1 MAKKVHYGKVFQKI
15 RQRRR
20 LSLKD
25 FEDIVPR
32 RSLSRYERGETVF
45 PIAKLEALLE
55 RLNLN
60 IIDFYHVIHKEKIY
74 ARYGKI
80 FTQIRKQSGF
90 SREAFAHLSVSEE
103 QMKLFESGLIMFE
116 FDKLYAILMEMNI
129 SLEDYC
135 TLLDKGSE
143 SPIEFLWKQVDL
155 AYYRGD
161 TPKLKS
167 LYEGLAEC
175 NEHFFLSLCLKGM
188 VDNISDQ
195 ERIAI
200 KKYFITREYWTTR
213 ELFIFQYS
221 AKFLSSDYLKLVC
234 ENLLYSKTLFKEKNT
249 YPRRLVLAGLEITLL
264 RLTGN
269 SLLEAEYFLAFAR
282 EFVQET
288 DDLAKMAY
296 LFVESLFKYKQTG
309 KGQYKT
315 TMKSICKASYMYD
328 GLMKNW
334 YHKNYES
341 YIRGDISN

>member
-135 TLLDKGSE
+135 SLLDKGSE
-143 SPIEFLWKQVDL
+143 SPIEFLWK
-155 AYYRGD
+155 
-161 TPKLKS
+161 
-167 LYEGLAEC
+167 
-175 NEHFFLSLCLKGM
+175 
-188 VDNISDQ
+188 
-195 ERIAI
+195 
-200 KKYFITREYWTTR
+200 
-213 ELFIFQYS
+213 
-221 AKFLSSDYLKLVC
+221 
-234 ENLLYSKTLFKEKNT
+234 
-249 YPRRLVLAGLEITLL
+249 
-264 RLTGN
+264 
-269 SLLEAEYFLAFAR
+269 
-282 EFVQET
+282 
-288 DDLAKMAY
+288 
-296 LFVESLFKYKQTG
+296 
-309 KGQYKT
+309 
-315 TMKSICKASYMYD
+315 
-328 GLMKNW
+328 
-334 YHKNYES
+334 
-341 YIRGDISN
+341 